1 MYREEAKIGNCPEP
15 VIIETGKYAKQAD
28 GAVVVKQGGTA
39 VLVTAVMSD
48 EPNTEIDFTPLTVDY
63 RERPSAYGKIPGG
76 FIKREGKPTEREI
89 LVSRVIDRPIR
100 PLFPEGFFHDVVVTA
115 LTLSADDKYDP
126 DVLAITGA
134 SAALHISRI
143 PWEGPIAGVRVC
155 RINGEFVAN
164 PTYEERKEAD
174 LEIVMAGTKDAIVM
188 VEGGAKEV
196 PEDVL
201 TEALYFGLDAIKE
214 VIEAQERL
222 REKAGVP
229 KAEFKG
235 VELEEEIKTLMEKE
249 CSEKIKEAFSIP
261 DKKER
266 NKALD
271 SIVQEFIEKNQIPE
285 DKHFAVKYF
294 FKKLESRL
302 MREKILKEKVRIDG
316 RRPDE
321 IRPITIEVHPFERPH
336 GSAIFTR
343 GQTQAYVTV
352 TLGAPDEAQMI
363 ETIAEGEVF
372 KRFMLHYNFPP
383 FSGGEA
389 KPWGPP
395 RRREIGHGALAER
408 ALEPILP
415 DEEEFPYIIRIVS
428 DILESNGSTSM
439 ATVCGGSLALFDA
452 GVPVKGG
459 KHVAGIAMG
468 LILEGDQY
476 VILSD
481 ILGDEDHLGD
491 MDFKVAGT
499 KDGITSIQMDIKVKG
514 ITKEIMKEALEQAR
528 KGRLYI
534 LEKMYEAIPEP
545 RKELSPYAPRIVV
558 HRVPEEKAPLI
569 IGPGGATVRKIYEE
583 TEVKV
588 WVGEEGKVYLTGYSD
603 EAIQKAIEMINNIVR
618 DVEVGEVYEGKV
630 TRVEPYGAFIELWP
644 GKIGLLHVSKMAVP
658 VKHAG
663 EKYSVGDIVK
673 VKVLELDELGR
684 PRFTTIGVE
693 EGEGTQTQQTQV
705 EQKVEVGKIY
715 EGEITR
721 VEPYGAF
728 VQILPGKVG
737 LLHVSNMKQKVR
749 DARTVFKVGQKI
761 KVKVFELDEKGR
773 PRLTDNF

>member
-1 MYREEAKIGNCPEP
+1 MEEAARLGNSKEP
-15 VIIETGKYAKQAD
+15 IIIEVGKYAKQAD

-89 LVSRVIDRPIR
+89 LTSRVIDRPIR
-100 PLFPEGFFHDVVVTA
+100 PLFPEGFYHDVVVTA
-115 LTLSADDKYDP
+115 LTLSADDNYDP

-143 PWEGPIAGVRVC
+143 PFEGPIAGVRVC
-155 RINGEFVAN
+155 RIKGEFVAN

-196 PEDVL
+196 PEEVV
-201 TEALYFGLDAIKE
+201 TEALFFGLEAIKE

-222 REKAGVP
+222 REKVGVP
-229 KAEFKG
+229 KVEFEG
-235 VELEEEIKTLMEKE
+235 LSLDEELLKALEQE
-249 CSEKIKEAFSIP
+249 CTQDILEAFSIQ

-266 NKALD
+266 NKRL
-271 SIVQEFIEKNQIPE
+271 SEIVETFIEKHQVPE
-285 DKHFAVKYF
+285 ELHFNVKYF

-302 MREKILKEKVRIDG
+302 MREKILTEGVRIDG
-316 RRPDE
+316 RKPNE
-321 IRPITIEVHPFERPH
+321 IRPITIEVHPFDRPH
-336 GSAIFTR
+336 GSAVFTR

-389 KPWGPP
+389 RPWGPP

-408 ALEPILP
+408 ALEPVIP
-415 DEEEFPYIIRIVS
+415 DEEDFPYIIRVVS

-459 KHVAGIAMG
+459 KHVSGIAMG
-468 LILEGDQY
+468 LIKEGDRY

-499 KDGITSIQMDIKVKG
+499 KDGITSIQMDIKIKG
-514 ITKEIMKEALEQAR
+514 ITKEIMKETLEQAR
-528 KGRLYI
+528 EGRLYI

-545 RKELSPYAPRIVV
+545 RKQLSPYAPRIVIY
-558 HRVPEEKAPLI
+558 RVPEEKAPLI
-569 IGPGGATVRKIYEE
+569 IGPGGANVKKIYEE

-588 WVGEEGKVYLTGYSD
+588 WVGEEGKVYLTGFSD
-603 EAIQKAIEMINNIVR
+603 EAIEKAKEIIDNLIK
-618 DVEVGEVYEGKV
+618 DVEVGEIYEGKV
-630 TRVEPYGAFIELWP
+630 TRVEPYGVFIEILP
-644 GKIGLLHVSKMAVP
+644 GKIGLLHVSKMAQP
-658 VKHAG
+658 IKHAG
-663 EKYSVGDIVK
+663 DKYSVGDVVK
-673 VKVLELDELGR
+673 VKVLEVDEMGR
-684 PRFTTIGVE
+684 PKFTTMGLD
-693 EGEGTQTQQTQV
+693 GESQPPR
-705 EQKVEVGKIY
+705 EQVEVGKVY
-715 EGEITR
+715 EGTVTR

-728 VQILPGKVG
+728 VEVIPGKVG
-737 LLHVSNMKQKVR
+737 LLHVENMKERVR
-749 DARTVFKVGQKI
+749 DAREKFKVGQTV
-761 KVKVFELDEKGR
+761 KVKVFELDDRGR
-773 PRLTDNF
+773 PKLTDKID